1 MAEGVVEDEDSV
13 AEGMAKDMDSVMEG
27 VAKDVDSVMEGVVE
41 DIDNV
46 MKGVALN
53 ALKARESRIE
63 KTDTHTENNYCNR
76 RCACAPR
83 INKAS
88 TTTKQEPDCTLNF
101 TTPTLQYHTLKPS

>member
-1 MAEGVVEDEDSV
+1 MAEGVVKDEDSV
-13 AEGMAKDMDSVMEG
+13 AE
-27 VAKDVDSVMEGVVE
+27 DVDSVMEGVVE

-46 MKGVALN
+46 MEGVALN